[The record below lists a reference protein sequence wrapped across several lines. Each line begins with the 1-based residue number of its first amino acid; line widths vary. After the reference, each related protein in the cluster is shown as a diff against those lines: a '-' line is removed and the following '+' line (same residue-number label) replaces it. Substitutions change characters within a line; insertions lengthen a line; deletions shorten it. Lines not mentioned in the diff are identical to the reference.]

1 MQWRFKRG
9 QVQDLFGGVCVGVYF
24 LDGHVDSEDGQ
35 MEGGSSMN
43 YGTG

>member
-1 MQWRFKRG
+1 M
-9 QVQDLFGGVCVGVYF
+9 GVYF

-43 YGTG
+43 YGTGC